1 MGWHL
6 LTKATP
12 TAPHTTKTLP
22 CKERE
27 PRAVLRVD
35 LERRWAA
42 KRTWL
47 GDCFGLGIKGGGGGM
62 TAFDYV
68 YIRIRVKAGRKRE
81 PNIPAGRELERG
93 F

>member
-1 MGWHL
+1 MDWEL
-6 LTKATP
+6 K
-12 TAPHTTKTLP
+12 
-22 CKERE
+22 
-27 PRAVLRVD
+27 
-35 LERRWAA
+35 
-42 KRTWL
+42 
-47 GDCFGLGIKGGGGGM
+47 GGGGM